1 MKTIALLLLFPFL
14 MIGQESEKDKSHFVA
29 LYTVGSLWDMDKT
42 PNDQPY
48 FQEHS
53 AFLAKLRKE
62 KTIVMGARYSDTG
75 MIVLEAM
82 DLESAR
88 NILFEDIA
96 LQNKLFN
103 VEVHPFNVFY
113 KGCFD

>member
-1 MKTIALLLLFPFL
+1 MKYVFLLLLLPFF
-14 MIGQESEKDKSHFVA
+14 MNGQESEKEKSHFVA

-48 FQEHS
+48 FKEHS
-53 AFLAKLRKE
+53 AFLSKLRKE
-62 KTIVMGARYSDTG
+62 NTIVMGARYSDTG

-82 DLESAR
+82 DLESAKK
-88 NILFEDIA
+88 ILFEDIA

-103 VEVHPFNVFY
+103 VEVHPLNVFY